1 MKNARY
7 LLKIT
12 LFCTM
17 IFAFYYTFQEL
28 IGSMKSSILKTEN
41 NFSLLEP
48 QNDKSSLFPSNNS
61 SNSNGVKNYRTAY
74 NTYSTNAKNKI
85 NYKPAKF
92 RKQGI
97 EINPI
102 ASGGGINIEY
112 NSDNF
117 NKSVNQSNQDEVFT
131 LPNLAFNSSTRP
143 IYANI
148 FKSKQDLRLTNTDI
162 NSASLFSDASLASN
176 NSIMQQTSEYIDPS
190 GDPTGD
196 PIPVGEGMMAMFGF
210 LGVYLVVGNF
220 NVFNKHTL
228 KS

>member
-1 MKNARY
+1 MKNAKY
-7 LLKIT
+7 LLKIA

-17 IFAFYYTFQEL
+17 IFTFYYTFQEL
-28 IGSMKSSILKTEN
+28 IGSMKGSILKTEN
-41 NFSLLEP
+41 NYSLLLP

-61 SNSNGVKNYRTAY
+61 SNSNVLKNHRTAHT
-74 NTYSTNAKNKI
+74 TYSTSAKNTI

-92 RKQGI
+92 RKQAI

-102 ASGGGINIEY
+102 ASGGVINIEF

-117 NKSVNQSNQDEVFT
+117 NKSVNQSNQDDAST

-148 FKSKQDLRLTNTDI
+148 FKSKQDSRLTITEI
-162 NSASLFSDASLASN
+162 NSASIFSDASLASN
-176 NSIMQQTSEYIDPS
+176 NSIMQRTGGYIDPS

-210 LGVYLVVGNF
+210 LGVYLVVRNF
-220 NVFNKHTL
+220 GVFFRHML
-228 KS
+228 RS